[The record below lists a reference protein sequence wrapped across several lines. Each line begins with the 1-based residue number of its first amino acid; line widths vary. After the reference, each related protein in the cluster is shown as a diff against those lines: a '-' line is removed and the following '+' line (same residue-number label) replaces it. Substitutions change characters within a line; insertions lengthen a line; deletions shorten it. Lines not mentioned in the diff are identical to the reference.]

1 MKKLY
6 VLAPNDRF
14 NYGDLL
20 FSHILKQYFSGFF
33 DKVIFCSTVKSDF
46 SLLGGIPTES
56 YSVLYE
62 ANRCDENYLIIAGGE
77 SLFVSWRAILSY
89 IDSNIKTRKMFPNSR
104 ILSSLAWR
112 LQSVYMRLKYRPHTL
127 YPYTIGKFELSGF
140 KCVVYNSVGNCKLFD
155 DKHLME
161 NKMAKKIVEDND
173 YLAVRDEL
181 THTALNKIGIENSL
195 VADSAI
201 LMSKCFSE
209 SFLESSLSLDKQ
221 KYSKQ
226 EYIYFQLGKAY
237 LNGREKEYAVM
248 LDNIGKKYKLKICL
262 GVIATAIDHEDHV
275 ALANIAKHLNPDS
288 YLFYK
293 SPNLWDIM
301 WLIKNSKLYVGTS
314 LHGAITAMSFG
325 VPICAHG
332 PKKLERYLIDWG
344 GTIGQM
350 SFVDEKSLE
359 QSMCAQLDCPQ
370 IVDASKQFSSI
381 NQSFDKIKN
390 IFNKK

>member
-6 VLAPNDRF
+6 ILAPNDRF

-20 FSHILKQYFSGFF
+20 FSHILKQYFSEFF
-33 DKVIFCSTVKSDF
+33 DKIVFCSTVKSDF
-46 SLLGGIPTES
+46 SSLGGIPTEP

-62 ANRCDENYLIIAGGE
+62 ANNSDENFLIIAGGE
-77 SLFVSWRAILSY
+77 SLFVSWRVILSY
-89 IDSNIKTRKMFPNSR
+89 IDKNIKTSKMFPKSR

-112 LQSVYMRLKYRPHTL
+112 LQSVYMRLKYRPQTL
-127 YPYTIGKFELSGF
+127 YPYTIGKYELPVF
-140 KCVVYNSVGNCKLFD
+140 KCVVYNSVGNCKLCD
-155 DKHLME
+155 DKKLME
-161 NKMAKKIVEDND
+161 NKKAKKIVEDND

-181 THTALNKIGIENSL
+181 THNALNKMGVENSL

-209 SFLESSLSLDKQ
+209 SFLERSLSLDKQ
-221 KYSKQ
+221 EYSKQ
-226 EYIYFQLGKAY
+226 GYIYFQLGIAF
-237 LNGREKEYAVM
+237 LDGREKEFAMM
-248 LDNIGKKYKLKICL
+248 LDRIWKKYKLKICL
-262 GVIATAIDHEDHV
+262 GVIATAIDHEDHI
-275 ALANIAKHLNPDS
+275 ALSRIAKHLNPDS

-332 PKKLERYLIDWG
+332 PKKLKRYLIDWG

-350 SFVDEKSLE
+350 SFVDENVLE
-359 QSMCAQLDCPQ
+359 QLISAQLECPQ
-370 IVDASKQFSSI
+370 IVDASKQFCSI

-390 IFNKK
+390 VFNK

>member
-1 MKKLY
+1 MKNLY

-20 FSHILKQYFSGFF
+20 FSHILKQYFAGFF

-56 YSVLYE
+56 YSVLYD

-89 IDSNIKTRKMFPNSR
+89 IDNNIKTRKMFPNSR
-104 ILSSLAWR
+104 ILSSIAWR
-112 LQSVYMRLKYRPHTL
+112 LQSVYMRLKYKPHTL
-127 YPYTIGKFELSGF
+127 YPYTIGKFELPGF

-161 NKMAKKIVEDND
+161 NKIAKKIVEDND

-181 THTALNKIGIENSL
+181 THSALNKMGVENFL

-201 LMSKCFSE
+201 LMSECFSE

-226 EYIYFQLGKAY
+226 GYIYFQLGKAY
-237 LNGREKEYAVM
+237 LDGREKEYALI
-248 LDNIGKKYKLKICL
+248 LDNIWKKYKLKICL
-262 GVIATAIDHEDHV
+262 GVIATAIDHEDHI
-275 ALANIAKHLNPDS
+275 ALAKIAKYLDPDS

-332 PKKLERYLIDWG
+332 PKKLKRYLIDWG
-344 GTIGQM
+344 GTIGRM
-350 SFVDEKSLE
+350 SFVEENYLE
-359 QSMCAQLDCPQ
+359 QSMCTQLDSPQ
-370 IVDASKQFSSI
+370 IVDASKQFYSI
-381 NQSFDKIKN
+381 NQSFDKIKKV
-390 IFNKK
+390 FNQK